1 MKGRKFD
8 WVEMEERREA
18 SRSTENRAGEA
29 WRDQV
34 PDCAACEDAT
44 GPPVMV
50 STLGSLR
57 SHAESDLEWRA
68 AGERG

>member
-34 PDCAACEDAT
+34 PDCSACEDAT
-44 GPPVMV
+44 GPPRD
-50 STLGSLR
+50 GI
-57 SHAESDLEWRA
+57 HARQSA
-68 AGERG
+68 QPCGI